1 MESAGLRVTWF
12 FQPYLSVSLPGA
24 VSPTAVI
31 VGWLHHVTQSW
42 CSVRCCMRRV
52 GQAVLLGSE
61 QQWALLPLCTQVSP
75 TVM

>member
-1 MESAGLRVTWF
+1 MESADLRVTWF
-12 FQPYLSVSLPGA
+12 FQPYLSMSLPGA

-31 VGWLHHVTQSW
+31 ARWLHHVTQSW
-42 CSVRCCMRRV
+42 CSVRCCVRHM
-52 GQAVLLGSE
+52 GQAVLFGTE